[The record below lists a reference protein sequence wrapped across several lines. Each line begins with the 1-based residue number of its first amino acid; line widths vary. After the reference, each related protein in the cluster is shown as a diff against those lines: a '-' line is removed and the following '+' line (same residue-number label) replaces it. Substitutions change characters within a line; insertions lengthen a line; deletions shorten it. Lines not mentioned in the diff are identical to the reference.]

1 MRHVGGSRRG
11 GSGRAITVNARFD
24 NLMMSYP
31 LTLTHFF
38 ERSRRLF
45 ARKTIA
51 TRVPGGPL
59 FRYTYGEFVAR
70 TMRLAG
76 ALAALGVR
84 RGDRV
89 ATFAWN
95 THRHLELYWA
105 VPLSGAIL
113 HTLNIRLSAHDLTYI
128 INHAG
133 DSIIFADASL
143 LPLLA
148 ALRDALPTVRR
159 IVVMPDEA
167 GAFGS
172 SGAAASVEHAAYEA
186 LVAGAEP
193 VSGWPEL
200 QETDAAGMCYT
211 SGTTGH
217 PKGVVYT
224 HRAMFLHCL
233 AEAMTDQ
240 FGISED
246 DRILHI
252 VPMFHANS
260 WCLPFTA
267 VMVGADQVF
276 AGPNPQPRDIC
287 QLIQAEK
294 VTFTGA
300 VPTVWIAVKEL
311 CEKEGF
317 DISSLRTIAIGG
329 SAAPK
334 SLQQAYAKNFGVQM
348 SHAWGM
354 TEMTPLG
361 TVTRLKSYMG
371 DWPEEKKYDVFARV
385 GYPSVGVDARIV
397 DDSGKELAWDG
408 LGMGELQVR
417 GPWVVA
423 SYYDNAESADRFTAD
438 GWFRTGDV
446 ATIDAEGYVQIT
458 DRTKDLIKSGGEWVS
473 SVDVENMIMAHPK
486 VLEAAVIAVPHPKW
500 VERPLACVVPKPGS
514 VIEPGEIIDFLR
526 SKLARWALP
535 DEIEIIDA
543 VPKTSV
549 GKFDKKV
556 LRERYKNW
564 KPRDMTENA

>member
-1 MRHVGGSRRG
+1 M
-11 GSGRAITVNARFD
+11 TPRFE
-24 NLMMSYP
+24 NLMMNYP

-45 ARKTIA
+45 AKKTIA
-51 TRVPGGPL
+51 TRVPGRAM
-59 FRYTYGEFVAR
+59 FRYTYDDFAER
-70 TMRLAG
+70 TTRLAG

-95 THRHLELYWA
+95 SHRHLEIYWA
-105 VPLSGAIL
+105 APLSGAIL
-113 HTLNIRLSAHDLTYI
+113 HTLNIRLSPLDLTYI

-133 DSIIFADASL
+133 DSVIFVDASL
-143 LPLLA
+143 WPALA
-148 ALRDALPTVRR
+148 AIRDKLTTVRK
-159 IVVMPDEA
+159 IVIMPDGVADAAQTA
-167 GAFGS
+167 GR
-172 SGAAASVEHAAYEA
+172 EHDEYEA
-186 LVAGAEP
+186 MLSEAEP
-193 VSGWPEL
+193 LRAWPEL
-200 QETDAAGMCYT
+200 GETDAAGMCYT

-233 AEAMTDQ
+233 AEATTDL
-240 FGISED
+240 FGISER

-260 WCLPFTA
+260 WCLPFTG
-267 VMVGADQVF
+267 VMVGADQIF
-276 AGPNPQPRDIC
+276 AGANPQPPDIC
-287 QLIQAEK
+287 RMIQNERI
-294 VTFTGA
+294 TFTGA
-300 VPTVWIAVKEL
+300 VPTVWIAIKEL
-311 CEKEGF
+311 CEKEGY

-329 SAAPK
+329 SAAPR

-361 TVTRLKSYMG
+361 TVTRLKSYME
-371 DWPEEKKYDVFARV
+371 DWSEEKKYDVYSRV
-385 GYPSVGVDARIV
+385 GYASVGVDIRIV
-397 DDSGKELAWDG
+397 DDSGAVLPWDG
-408 LGMGELQVR
+408 ESMGELQVR
-417 GPWVVA
+417 GPWVVG
-423 SYYDNAESADRFTAD
+423 SYYDNPESADRFTAD

-473 SVDVENMIMAHPK
+473 SVDVENLIMSHPK

-500 VERPLACVVPKPGS
+500 VERPLACVVPKPGAAL
-514 VIEPGEIIDFLR
+514 EPGEIIEFLR
-526 SKLARWALP
+526 PQLAKWALP
-535 DEIEIIDA
+535 DAVEIIDA

-556 LRERYKNW
+556 LRERYKSW
-564 KPRDMTENA
+564 TPRDA

>member
-1 MRHVGGSRRG
+1 MAAPIH
-11 GSGRAITVNARFD
+11 D
-24 NLMMSYP
+24 LMMRYP

-38 ERSRRLF
+38 ERSRRLW
-45 ARKTIA
+45 AKKALA

-59 FRYTYGEFVAR
+59 FRYTYAEFAER
-70 TMRLAG
+70 TRRLAG
-76 ALAALGVR
+76 VLAALGVR

-89 ATFAWN
+89 ATLGWN

-105 VPLSGAIL
+105 VPCAGAVL
-113 HTLNIRLSAHDLTYI
+113 HTLNLRLSPQDLTFI

-133 DSIIFADASL
+133 DSVIFADASL
-143 LPLLA
+143 WPLLEGIRDRIPKVRTIVLMRDGADAAVGPGLPDYEALLA
-148 ALRDALPTVRR
+148 ATAPLDAWP
-159 IVVMPDEA
+159 
-167 GAFGS
+167 
-172 SGAAASVEHAAYEA
+172 A
-186 LVAGAEP
+186 LE
-193 VSGWPEL
+193 
-200 QETDAAGMCYT
+200 ETDAAGMCYT

-224 HRAMFLHCL
+224 HRAIFLHCL
-233 AEAMTDQ
+233 AQAMTDL
-240 FGISED
+240 FALSEED
-246 DRILHI
+246 TILHI

-260 WCLPFTA
+260 WCVPFTG
-267 VMVGADQVF
+267 VMVGATQIF

-287 QLIQAEK
+287 ELVQREK

-311 CEKEGF
+311 CEKEGW

-334 SLQQAYAKNFGVQM
+334 ALQLAYEKQFGVTM

-361 TVTRLKSYMG
+361 TVVRLKSYMH
-371 DWPEEKKYDVFARV
+371 DWAEDAQYEVRTRV

-397 DDSGKELAWDG
+397 DEAGAELPWDG
-408 LGMGELQVR
+408 TSMGELQVR
-417 GPWVVA
+417 GPWVVG
-423 SYYDNAESADRFTAD
+423 SYYDNPESADRFTAD

-458 DRTKDLIKSGGEWVS
+458 DRTKDLIKSGGEWIS

-486 VLEAAVIAVPHPKW
+486 VLEAAVVAVPHPKW
-500 VERPLACVVPKPGS
+500 VERPLACVVPKPGQR
-514 VIEPGEIIDFLR
+514 IEPEEIIEFLR
-526 SKLARWALP
+526 PQLAKWALP
-535 DEIEIIDA
+535 DDVEIIEA

-556 LRERYKNW
+556 LRERFKERTPKN
-564 KPRDMTENA
+564 A